1 MKWLASRTLWGI
13 LLILGGVLFLLD
25 NLNIITFGDIF
36 WGFVLGIGGVGFL
49 SVYFSDRQHWWALI
63 PGMTLLAVAVVVFLS
78 ILLPAVEN
86 LLGGAIVL
94 GGIALSFILI
104 YLINQEHW
112 WAIIPGGVLTTLA
125 LITLLDEAF
134 TGIETGGIL
143 FLGLGLT
150 FALVAILPNPHGQM
164 RWAYI
169 PAGILFL
176 MGLLIMATATQLINY
191 LWPVALI
198 LVGLY
203 FVFRTVL
210 SRS

>member
-210 SRS
+210 TRS